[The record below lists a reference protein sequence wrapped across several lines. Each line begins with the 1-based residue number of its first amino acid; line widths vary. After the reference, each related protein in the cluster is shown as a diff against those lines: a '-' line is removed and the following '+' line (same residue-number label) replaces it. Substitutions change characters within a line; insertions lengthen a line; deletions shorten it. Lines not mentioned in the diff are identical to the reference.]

1 MKGLCIYLIRRRSLF
16 IHFHEKKKKD
26 AADSLRD
33 GLEEEE
39 KELERKDVNKL
50 NGERERDTRSRTSR
64 LIEMY
69 GEETAKKKQGL
80 QKRKR
85 KKEDR
90 VNLEEEKKIDEVEEE
105 GGVRKSS
112 KRERNREEEEMVDG
126 KRWNRMTH

>member
-69 GEETAKKKQGL
+69 GEETAKKQGL